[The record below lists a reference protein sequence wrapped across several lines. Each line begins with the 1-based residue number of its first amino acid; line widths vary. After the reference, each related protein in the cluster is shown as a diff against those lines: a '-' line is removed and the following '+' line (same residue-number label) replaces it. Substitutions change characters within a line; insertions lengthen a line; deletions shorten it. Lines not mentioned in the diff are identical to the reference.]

1 MSFFIIL
8 IVKKAVAAP
17 RAPIRE
23 IKLPTILSDEE

>member
-1 MSFFIIL
+1 MSFFIIR

-17 RAPIRE
+17 NAPISD